1 MTALRLSIK
10 DQIALVRNEAGIPVL
25 QFAPFVDA
33 GAVWNVTDN
42 PNNEFLPSQR
52 FLLGTGLGLIWIPLP
67 KLNLRLGYAPYLLT

>member
-42 PNNEFLPSQR
+42 PIMNFYQVKG
-52 FLLGTGLGLIWIPLP
+52 F
-67 KLNLRLGYAPYLLT
+67 YLV